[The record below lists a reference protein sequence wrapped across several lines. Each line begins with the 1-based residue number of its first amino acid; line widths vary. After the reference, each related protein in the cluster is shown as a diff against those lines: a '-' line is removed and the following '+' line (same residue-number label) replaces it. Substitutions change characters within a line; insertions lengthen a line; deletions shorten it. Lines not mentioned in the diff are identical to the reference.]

1 MTSDQTQIQIF
12 ADRAMSHAK
21 HVTKDNKKN
30 PEYHVVDAITRL
42 RTDKNCPAEIT
53 YHIW

>member
-30 PEYHVVDAITRL
+30 PEYHVVGETADRPKL
-42 RTDKNCPAEIT
+42 SRRNYLP
-53 YHIW
+53 